1 MLANV
6 PRAAAARFSRRVR
19 RRRFQNRKKPRIVFE
34 ASTPRA
40 SPAAAGSA
48 TRRGANAA
56 ILAAT
61 ASVATADAMGEE
73 ALRCLERAGLRDAKS
88 GAVDLDVTDQKVR
101 VRGTVRCLMARQS
114 TSSRAH
120 NAH

>member
-1 MLANV
+1 MIQAPNPCVARHLDCRYYGVLLPDAL
-6 PRAAAARFSRRVR
+6 PAALRAPAAAA
-19 RRRFQNRKKPRIVFE
+19 
-34 ASTPRA
+34 
-40 SPAAAGSA
+40 AAD
-48 TRRGANAA
+48 GA
-56 ILAAT
+56 
-61 ASVATADAMGEE
+61 ASVATANAMGEE